1 MTSLTACPR
10 PHRSVVLLALA
21 CAFPWAFV
29 VLPQP
34 LQADA
39 ADQGIIAYV
48 RLSTHDIHLVSP
60 DGTGDRVLWT
70 APRKFFVDP
79 PIDLAWRLDGRE
91 LAFASGHEAWASW
104 YDSDVY
110 AVGSDGTGYRRITNA
125 PAVAELARL
134 PKGSV
139 TVSVSNLTV
148 DRVQVYVA
156 GAPELKSVP
165 ANGTMTFD
173 DVADFGPGVW
183 QPAVGIYG
191 LYRIMPSPPLADIEP
206 GKTVPGGNLIIS
218 RYSGIRFFG
227 AGKVSWKADGSAL
240 AYAMRTCSGI
250 SQIPALPKYGS
261 IGLPLP
267 VVAKASPGLVAWGPT
282 PDTSDRYL
290 YRSGYNILDE
300 ERGGIYLNT
309 VGDASGGSKLVS
321 THRAELVR
329 DIEWLPDASGFL
341 FTQMYVPLNIRTD
354 LFEYSFATKQVK
366 QLTDLKDDSARGLS
380 ISPDGRQVAFERE
393 GTDATSSLW
402 IMDRDGSGLRKL
414 ADDAGRPAWGRLP
427 AARTPGG

>member
-1 MTSLTACPR
+1 V
-10 PHRSVVLLALA
+10 H
-21 CAFPWAFV
+21 
-29 VLPQP
+29 LPQP

-39 ADQGIIAYV
+39 TDQGIIAYV
-48 RLSTHDIHLVSP
+48 QLSTHDIHLVSP

-70 APRKFFVDP
+70 APRAFFVDP
-79 PIDLAWRLDGRE
+79 PYELAWRPDGRE
-91 LAFASGHEAWASW
+91 LAFTSDHEAWASW
-104 YDSDVY
+104 YESDVY

-125 PAVAELARL
+125 PAAAELAKL

-139 TVSVSNLTV
+139 TVSVSNWTA

-156 GAPELKSVP
+156 GAPELRSV
-165 ANGTMTFD
+165 AGDGEMTFD
-173 DVADFGPGVW
+173 DVADLGPEVP
-183 QPAVGIYG
+183 QPAIGIFG
-191 LYRIMPSPPLADIEP
+191 MYRIMSSPPLADVQP
-206 GKTVPGGNLIIS
+206 NGTVSGGNLIIAQ
-218 RYSGIRFFG
+218 YSGIRFFG

-261 IGLPLP
+261 IGRDLP
-267 VVAKASPGLVAWGPT
+267 VVANTSPGLVAWGPT
-282 PDTSDRYL
+282 PDTNDRYL
-290 YRSGYNILDE
+290 YRSGYDILDE

-309 VGDASGGSKLVS
+309 VGDASGGTKLVP
-321 THRAELVR
+321 TYRAELVR

-341 FTQMYVPLNIRTD
+341 FTQMYVPLDIVTD
-354 LFEYSFATKQVK
+354 VFEYSFATEQVK

-393 GTDATSSLW
+393 GADATSSLW
-402 IMDRDGSGLRKL
+402 IMNRDGSGLRKL
-414 ADDAGRPAWGRLP
+414 ADDAGRPAWGRVP

>member
-1 MTSLTACPR
+1 LV
-10 PHRSVVLLALA
+10 H
-21 CAFPWAFV
+21 
-29 VLPQP
+29 LPQP

-39 ADQGIIAYV
+39 TDQGIIAYV
-48 RLSTHDIHLVSP
+48 QLSTHDIHLVSP

-70 APRKFFVDP
+70 APRAFFVDP
-79 PIDLAWRLDGRE
+79 PYELAWRPDGRE
-91 LAFASGHEAWASW
+91 LAFTSDHEAWASW
-104 YDSDVY
+104 YESDVY

-125 PAVAELARL
+125 PAAAELAKL

-139 TVSVSNLTV
+139 TVSVSNWTA

-156 GAPELKSVP
+156 GAPELRSV
-165 ANGTMTFD
+165 AGDGEMTFD
-173 DVADFGPGVW
+173 DVADLGPEVP
-183 QPAVGIYG
+183 QPAIGIFG
-191 LYRIMPSPPLADIEP
+191 MYRIMSSPPLADVQP
-206 GKTVPGGNLIIS
+206 NGTVSGGNLIIAQ
-218 RYSGIRFFG
+218 YSGIRFFG

-261 IGLPLP
+261 IGRDLP
-267 VVAKASPGLVAWGPT
+267 VVANTSPGLVAWGPT
-282 PDTSDRYL
+282 PDTNDRYL
-290 YRSGYNILDE
+290 YRSGYDILDE

-309 VGDASGGSKLVS
+309 VGDASGGTKLVP
-321 THRAELVR
+321 TYRAELVR

-341 FTQMYVPLNIRTD
+341 FTQMYVPLDIVTD
-354 LFEYSFATKQVK
+354 VFEYSFATEQVK

-393 GTDATSSLW
+393 GADATSSLW
-402 IMDRDGSGLRKL
+402 IMNRDGSGLRKL
-414 ADDAGRPAWGRLP
+414 ADDAGRPAWGRVP

>member
-1 MTSLTACPR
+1 MASLTACPKT
-10 PHRSVVLLALA
+10 HRSVVVLALA
-21 CAFPWAFV
+21 CAFPWALV
-29 VLPQP
+29 HLPQP

-39 ADQGIIAYV
+39 TDQGVIAYV
-48 RLSTHDIHLVSP
+48 QLSTHDIHLVSP

-70 APRKFFVDP
+70 APRAFFVDP
-79 PIDLAWRLDGRE
+79 PYELAWRPDGRE
-91 LAFASGHEAWASW
+91 LAFTSDHEAWASW
-104 YDSDVY
+104 YESDVY

-125 PAVAELARL
+125 PAAAELAKL

-139 TVSVSNLTV
+139 TVSVSNWTA

-156 GAPELKSVP
+156 GAPELRSV
-165 ANGTMTFD
+165 AGDGEMTFD
-173 DVADFGPGVW
+173 DVADLGPEVP
-183 QPAVGIYG
+183 QPAIGIFG
-191 LYRIMPSPPLADIEP
+191 MYRIMSSPPLADVQP
-206 GKTVPGGNLIIS
+206 NGTVSGGNLIIAQ
-218 RYSGIRFFG
+218 YSGIRFFG

-261 IGLPLP
+261 IGRDLP
-267 VVAKASPGLVAWGPT
+267 VVANTSPGLVAWGPT
-282 PDTSDRYL
+282 PDTNDRYL
-290 YRSGYNILDE
+290 YRSGYDILDE

-309 VGDASGGSKLVS
+309 VGDASGGTKLVP
-321 THRAELVR
+321 TYRAELVR

-341 FTQMYVPLNIRTD
+341 FTQMYVPLDIVTD
-354 LFEYSFATKQVK
+354 VFEYSFATEQVK

-393 GTDATSSLW
+393 GADATSSLW
-402 IMDRDGSGLRKL
+402 IMNRDGSGLRKL
-414 ADDAGRPAWGRLP
+414 ADDAGRPAWGRVP

>member
-1 MTSLTACPR
+1 MASLTACPKT
-10 PHRSVVLLALA
+10 HRSVVVLALA
-21 CAFPWAFV
+21 CAFPWALV
-29 VLPQP
+29 HLPQP

-39 ADQGIIAYV
+39 TDQGIIAYV
-48 RLSTHDIHLVSP
+48 QLSTHDIHLVSP

-70 APRKFFVDP
+70 APRAFFVDP
-79 PIDLAWRLDGRE
+79 PYELAWRPDGRE
-91 LAFASGHEAWASW
+91 LAFTSDHEAWASW
-104 YDSDVY
+104 YESDVY

-125 PAVAELARL
+125 PAAAELAKL

-139 TVSVSNLTV
+139 TVSVSNWTA

-156 GAPELKSVP
+156 GAPELRSV
-165 ANGTMTFD
+165 AGDGEMTFD
-173 DVADFGPGVW
+173 DVADLGPEVP
-183 QPAVGIYG
+183 QPAIGIFG
-191 LYRIMPSPPLADIEP
+191 MYRIMSSPPLADVQP
-206 GKTVPGGNLIIS
+206 NGTVSGGNLIIAQ
-218 RYSGIRFFG
+218 YSGIRFFG

-261 IGLPLP
+261 IGRDLP
-267 VVAKASPGLVAWGPT
+267 VVANTSPGLVAWGPT
-282 PDTSDRYL
+282 PDTNDRYL
-290 YRSGYNILDE
+290 YRSGYDILDE

-309 VGDASGGSKLVS
+309 VGDASGGTKLVP
-321 THRAELVR
+321 TYRAELVR

-341 FTQMYVPLNIRTD
+341 FTQMYVPLDIVTD
-354 LFEYSFATKQVK
+354 VFEYSFATEQVK

-393 GTDATSSLW
+393 GADATSSLW
-402 IMDRDGSGLRKL
+402 IMNRDGSGLRKL
-414 ADDAGRPAWGRLP
+414 ADDAGRPAWGRVP

>member
-1 MTSLTACPR
+1 V
-10 PHRSVVLLALA
+10 H
-21 CAFPWAFV
+21 
-29 VLPQP
+29 LPQP

-39 ADQGIIAYV
+39 TDQGIIAYV
-48 RLSTHDIHLVSP
+48 QLSTHDIHLVSP

-70 APRKFFVDP
+70 APRAFFVDP
-79 PIDLAWRLDGRE
+79 PYELAWRPDGRE
-91 LAFASGHEAWASW
+91 LAFTSDHEAWASW
-104 YDSDVY
+104 YESDVY

-125 PAVAELARL
+125 PAAAELAKL

-139 TVSVSNLTV
+139 TVSVSNWTA

-156 GAPELKSVP
+156 GAPELRSV
-165 ANGTMTFD
+165 AGDGEMTFD
-173 DVADFGPGVW
+173 DVADLGPEVP
-183 QPAVGIYG
+183 QPAIGIFG
-191 LYRIMPSPPLADIEP
+191 MYRIMSSPPLADVQPNE
-206 GKTVPGGNLIIS
+206 TVSGGNLIIAQ
-218 RYSGIRFFG
+218 YSGIRFFG

-261 IGLPLP
+261 IGRDLP
-267 VVAKASPGLVAWGPT
+267 VVADASPGLVAWGPT
-282 PDTSDRYL
+282 PDTNDRYL
-290 YRSGYNILDE
+290 YRSGYDILDE

-309 VGDASGGSKLVS
+309 VGDASGGTKLLP
-321 THRAELVR
+321 TYRAELVR

-341 FTQMYVPLNIRTD
+341 FTQMYVPLGIVTD
-354 LFEYSFATKQVK
+354 VFEYSFATEQVK

-402 IMDRDGSGLRKL
+402 IMNRDGSGLRKL
-414 ADDAGRPAWGRLP
+414 ADDAGRPAWGQLP
-427 AARTPGG
+427 GARTPGG